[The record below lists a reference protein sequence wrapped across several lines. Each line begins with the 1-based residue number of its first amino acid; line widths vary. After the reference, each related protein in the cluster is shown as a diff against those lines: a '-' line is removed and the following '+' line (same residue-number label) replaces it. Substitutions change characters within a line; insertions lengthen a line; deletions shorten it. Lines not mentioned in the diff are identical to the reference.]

1 MTGTKQTLSRHL
13 AHVQKIEGDEI
24 SLELAMITPR
34 DERRG
39 IVPAYRFQIIR
50 AKDREVV
57 GAVSLRVGDN
67 EYLRKY
73 AGHIGYRVYTPY
85 RGHKYAG
92 KAVKLLRDLARAN
105 GFTEL
110 WITTNPDNIPS
121 RKTCEWIGAQYI
133 EEVPVPENTALYKR
147 GDVRKSRY
155 LLRL

>member
-1 MTGTKQTLSRHL
+1 MTGTQKKHSSRL
-13 AHVQKIEGDEI
+13 AHVQRIEGHEI
-24 SLELAMITPR
+24 CLELAMITRP
-34 DERRG
+34 DQRRG
-39 IVPAYRFQIIR
+39 IVPAYQFRIVR
-50 AKDREVV
+50 AQDGLTV
-57 GAVSLRVGDN
+57 GRISLRVGDS

-73 AGHIGYRVYTPY
+73 AGHIGYRIESPF

-92 KAVKLLRDLARAN
+92 KAVNLLRDLARAN

-121 RKTCEWIGAQYI
+121 RKTCEWVGAEYI
-133 EEVPVPENTALYKR
+133 EEVPVPPNTALYKR